1 MLITIDNVLT
11 ADELIKV
18 RQLLA
23 GSDWGS
29 GLATVG
35 PQAAKVKNNQQVPE
49 ASPQLPALRSTVLA
63 ALNRNALFFTA
74 ALPLKI
80 LPPQF
85 NQYTGTNN
93 EYGFHT
99 DNAMR
104 LVPNSPGHYM
114 RVDLSATLFLS
125 DPADYDGGE
134 LTIADTFGNHSI
146 KLSAG
151 SLVLYPSSSVHAVTP
166 VTRGA
171 RTACFMFIQSI
182 VKDTEQRRLLYET
195 DMALLDLRQTVGESP
210 AVVRLT
216 STYHNL
222 LRMWATTG

>member
-1 MLITIDNVLT
+1 MLVTIDHVLNT
-11 ADELIKV
+11 DELARV

-23 GSDWGS
+23 DSEWSDGA
-29 GLATVG
+29 LTAG
-35 PQAAKVKNNQQVPE
+35 PQAAKAKNNQQLPE
-49 ASPQLPALRSTVLA
+49 SSPQLAELRSLVHA
-63 ALNRNALFFTA
+63 AINRNARFFSA
-74 ALPLKI
+74 ALPLRL
-80 LPPQF
+80 LPPSF
-85 NQYTGTNN
+85 NRYSGVSNH
-93 EYGFHT
+93 YGFHT
-99 DNAMR
+99 DNAVR
-104 LVPNSPGHYM
+104 SIPGSRGGFV
-114 RVDLSATLFLS
+114 RVDISATLFLS

-146 KLSAG
+146 KLNAG
-151 SLVLYPSSSVHAVTP
+151 CLVLYPSSSVHAVTP

-171 RTACFMFIQSI
+171 RTACFMFIQSM

-195 DMALLDLRQTVGESP
+195 DMALLELRQTVGESP